1 MCGITG
7 MVHMEQDLRKQE
19 TLLRKM
25 QATLNRRGPDQE
37 GIFLEEHCALAHTRL
52 AVIDVEHGRQPIIAG
67 TLYHYRDPEL
77 LQLLLYLRIV
87 MDHGGFNGKV
97 TALVQDQ
104 LVIRSTVLAGIDHLF
119 LFHGVLCFLDIPSI
133 LLSS

>member
-19 TLLRKM
+19 TLLRQM

-52 AVIDVEHGRQPIIAG
+52 AVIDVEHGRQPMETTVSGETYTIVYNG
-67 TLYHYRDPEL
+67 ELYNTPEL
-77 LQLLLYLRIV
+77 RGQLERE
-87 MDHGGFNGKV
+87 G
-97 TALVQDQ
+97 VQFRP
-104 LVIRSTVLAGIDHLF
+104 IAT
-119 LFHGVLCFLDIPSI
+119 PK
-133 LLSS
+133 